1 MLRRNLAEQ
10 YNPLF
15 FLAALGAGGLSV
27 SFFVYLMFMVP
38 HPDTPMVTFNHLWP
52 ILTGDN
58 PVQASLVGLAMAAM
72 VFFGYFHLRLLAW
85 NIIEY
90 RRFRQTP
97 AFDALKNS
105 NAEISLMAIPLTTL
119 AMTINVLF
127 AAGATFVPNLWSI
140 VEYLFPFALAGFLA
154 VGVYAMRI
162 LGAYFTRLFVKAEF
176 DFSKNNSLAP
186 MVAIFALAMIA
197 VGLAAPGA
205 MSENLAI
212 NATGVALSIF
222 FATVAGLLMLVKL
235 VLGFDAMLRHG
246 VRVEAA
252 GSLWIMIPIM
262 TLLGITY
269 VRLVHGLDHGF
280 GDPINPASNFVVM
293 AAFLSVQILFGLIG
307 YAVMKEL
314 GYFRDYVNGD
324 KANAGAFALICPGV
338 ALFVFGVFF
347 LTFGLVGTGVVDKFS
362 FAYYLLLAP
371 FVLVQIKTI
380 QVFFKLRARLLIE
393 RRGEE
398 PATAAG

>member
-1 MLRRNLAEQ
+1 MLRRSLGES
-10 YNPLF
+10 YNPLY

-52 ILTGDN
+52 ILTGDRLL
-58 PVQASLVGLAMAAM
+58 PAGLVAGAIVGML
-72 VFFGYFHLRLLAW
+72 VFGYFHLRLLWW
-85 NIIEY
+85 NLSEY
-90 RRFRQTP
+90 RQFRRTA
-97 AFDALKNS
+97 AFETLRRS
-105 NAEISLMAIPLTTL
+105 NAEISLMAIPLTL

-127 AAGATFVPNLWSI
+127 ALGAALVPNLWQI

-162 LGAYFTRLFVKAEF
+162 LGAYFVRLFVHAQF

-186 MVAIFALAMIA
+186 MVAIFALSMIA

-205 MSENLAI
+205 MSANPAI
-212 NATGVALSIF
+212 NATGIAFSVF
-222 FATVAGLLMLVKL
+222 FATVAILLMLVKL

-246 VRVEAA
+246 VREEAA

-269 VRLVHGLDHGF
+269 VRLIHGLDHGF
-280 GDPINPASNFVVM
+280 GDPVNPAGMFVVM
-293 AAFLSVQILFGLIG
+293 AAVLSVQVLFGLIG

-338 ALFVFGVFF
+338 AFFVFGVFF
-347 LTFGLVGTGVVDKFS
+347 VTFALLGNGLVEKFS
-362 FAYYLLLAP
+362 VAYFLFLLP

-380 QVFFKLRARLLIE
+380 QVFFKLRRRLLVA
-393 RRGEE
+393 E
-398 PATAAG
+398 PAGRVATAG